1 MSKLAEN
8 KDFNEV
14 FENNKMKVAIQ
25 TLDDKQGYIVTCEAG
40 REFIV
45 RNIDEAIKLKEEL
58 QNECS

>member
-14 FENNKMKVAIQ
+14 FENNKMKVVIQ
-25 TLDDKQGYIVTCEAG
+25 TLDDRQGYIVTCEDG

-45 RNIDEAIKLKEEL
+45 RNIDEAIELKEKL
-58 QNECS
+58 QNEN